1 MRKILQTII
10 FIIIM
15 LSVYGCE
22 TIDGVS
28 VGIPTIS
35 NIEDITYTVGD
46 GTPNYLED
54 VTAYDHLGQVI
65 DSIIV
70 DDSEVNYQLPGTY
83 NVYYKV
89 TDSQGSKITAT
100 ITITIKA
107 LEVVVDYT
115 FPQFQG
121 IKSITYYI
129 GQDIPDYKSDITASD
144 LVDGDLT
151 DDIIYD
157 EGSLDYEVPGVY
169 IIELVVVDSS
179 GNRETDSF
187 TIRVYDNQEPLIKGY
202 NRIYYYIG
210 EQVPDYLKLIEA
222 EDQEDGDLSEFV
234 EVNDA
239 LVDLETPGIYPLYYS
254 ISDSFGHDVEQ
265 LVSVQV
271 MQNDYT
277 HETSELN
284 LFYINDTHGS
294 ILEDDNEMGLAKL
307 GNVILDE
314 YNTNPYETL
323 FLSGG
328 DLLQGNILSNYFY
341 GSSMIDMFNYMK
353 LDVFTL
359 GNHEFDWGVDVI
371 TEYFNPNTLGTQANY
386 PLLGANVFY
395 ENTEIRP
402 DFVDAY
408 AIINKGDLKIGIVGV
423 IGEGIESSIAKSRIE
438 DYEFADPIYWTS
450 YYTELL
456 RTEFDVD
463 LVFAIIHDNDLSF
476 NNPISSAQ
484 GDYKVD
490 AIFNGHSHST
500 YADVLNGIPVMQSAS
515 NARAL
520 GHIQFNINSNQE
532 ISAFQAKNLYP
543 YNESRLNSEYPG
555 LATLINGYV
564 AQIEPL
570 LNEVIIYSSA
580 SYDRADLTEFMAKI
594 IRQAADADVG
604 IHNSGGTRE
613 TLNQGQAMT
622 IGTTYEI
629 FPFDNQIIS
638 AKILGSELIRLFN
651 DSSVAYSMRDGLNES
666 DINPE
671 AYYWVS
677 TNDFVFGNYDEFQN
691 YTELFKPGTV
701 DRIAFEDEL
710 RRQALISEEF
720 VID

>member
-15 LSVYGCE
+15 LGIYGCE
-22 TIDGVS
+22 NTNLPS

-35 NIEDITYTVGD
+35 NIEDITYTIGD
-46 GTPNYLED
+46 ETPDYLEN
-54 VTAYDHLGQVI
+54 VIAYDHLGQVI
-65 DSIIV
+65 ITINV
-70 DDSEVNYQLPGTY
+70 DDSEVDYTLPGNY

-89 TDSQGSKITAT
+89 TDTQGSKITAT
-100 ITITIKA
+100 ISVTVEA
-107 LEVVVDYT
+107 LDVEVDYT

-121 IKSITYYI
+121 IENITYYI

-144 LVDGDLT
+144 VIDGDLT
-151 DDIIYD
+151 DEISYD
-157 EGSLDYEVPGVY
+157 EGLLDYELAGVY
-169 IIELVVVDSS
+169 PIQLTVYDSS
-179 GNRETDSF
+179 GNRKITSF
-187 TIRVYDNQEPLIKGY
+187 IITVIDNQQPLITGY

-210 EQVPDYLKLIEA
+210 EQLPDYLKLIVA
-222 EDQEDGDLSEFV
+222 EDQEDGDLSDIISV
-234 EVNDA
+234 DDT
-239 LVDLETPGIYPLYYS
+239 LVDLDTPGIYPLYYS
-254 ISDSFGHDVEQ
+254 VSDSFGYDVEQ
-265 LVSVQV
+265 VVSVQV

-277 HETSELN
+277 HQTSDLN
-284 LFYINDTHGS
+284 LYYINDTHGS

-314 YNTNPYETL
+314 YDTNPYETL

-328 DLLQGNILSNYFY
+328 DLLQGNVLSNYFY
-341 GSSMIDMFNYMK
+341 GSSMIDMFNYMN

-395 ENTEIRP
+395 KDTEVRP
-402 DFVDAY
+402 DYVDAY
-408 AIINKGDLKIGIVGV
+408 AILNKGNLKIGVVGV

-438 DYEFADPIYWTS
+438 DYEFADPTYWTR

-463 LVFAIIHDNDLSF
+463 IVFAIIHDSDSYF
-476 NNPISSAQ
+476 NNSISALE

-490 AIFNGHSHST
+490 AIFNGHSHQT
-500 YADVLNGIPVMQSAS
+500 YVDIINDIPVIQSAS

-520 GHIQFNINSNQE
+520 GHIEFSINSNQE
-532 ISAFQAKNLYP
+532 ITTYQAENLNT
-543 YNESRLNSEYPG
+543 YNESRLNSEYSS
-555 LATLINGYV
+555 LATLINTYV
-564 AQIEPL
+564 QQIEPL

-580 SYDRADLTEFMAKI
+580 SYGKTELTEFMAKI
-594 IRQAADADVG
+594 IRQAAGSDVG

-613 TLNQGQAMT
+613 VLDQGQAMT

-638 AKILGSELIRLFN
+638 AKILGVNLMSLLSN
-651 DSSVAYSMRDGLNES
+651 TSVEYSLKEGLNIS
-666 DINPE
+666 DISPGE
-671 AYYWVS
+671 YYWVS
-677 TNDFVFGNYDEFQN
+677 TNDYVFGNYDAFQN
-691 YTELFKPGTV
+691 YIELYKPGTV
-701 DRIAFEDEL
+701 DRIAFEEEL
-710 RRQALISEEF
+710 RRQAETSNEF
-720 VID
+720 IID